1 MALTP
6 EQQKELDELENKYG
20 RSVFDQPKQK
30 PSMLQEFGTA
40 TVEALPEIGGLVG
53 GVVGGLATRN
63 PLVGAEMRAATTG
76 LIRGLVGTGAGAVTG
91 TVAKQRIDD
100 LMGKSEPLPKQFAE
114 QLSNA
119 ATEMALDAGGNI
131 VFKLG
136 GDLFKIAKDK
146 LPKLGLFATKSTPD
160 VEMKRQVQQLLE
172 EEGLGGL
179 TRFQV
184 KPTATSSVVESI
196 GRASVTGKG
205 VFTSLE
211 EANTAAL
218 QSKRDKILNEISPQI
233 VDDVQAGADYKD
245 AIQNAQTQL
254 SAAAN
259 DAYQV
264 ITDAGKNVSVN
275 AGSIA
280 NQAKARLKEASGI
293 SVSGSPN
300 ISLSNDV
307 VAKLREISDLKEN
320 ITFSQAHQ
328 FRSDLNAQLRAVKS
342 EFGANDPLVAVLTQN
357 IKAISAEMDSAAS
370 KLNPQLKKAY
380 DETSTFYRESIT
392 ELFPQTLAKLN
403 NKTAERVGESIFAKG
418 NVTEINDFYKSLER
432 AKTINPDLDVASVK
446 NNLQRGY
453 ISGLIGAEGGE
464 TAISSL
470 LALEKNLKDKKF
482 LRTFDTAVDNKEI
495 KDNLLL
501 LVNAAKLSQQKPSN
515 TFSLAISS
523 AQANSAQGL
532 LLLATGYASGSGDLG
547 VLGTA
552 ATAGGVL
559 LTPRALAKFATS
571 KAGIKKLLAAEQS
584 YGKVAS
590 ATGSEA
596 KRLAIKTVGLMN
608 EAYKTAGVTEED
620 FIDASS
626 AKPNEPITLEEQKEL
641 EMLEQK
647 YQ

>member
-1 MALTP
+1 
-6 EQQKELDELENKYG
+6 
-20 RSVFDQPKQK
+20 
-30 PSMLQEFGTA
+30 
-40 TVEALPEIGGLVG
+40 
-53 GVVGGLATRN
+53 
-63 PLVGAEMRAATTG
+63 
-76 LIRGLVGTGAGAVTG
+76 
-91 TVAKQRIDD
+91 
-100 LMGKSEPLPKQFAE
+100 
-114 QLSNA
+114 
-119 ATEMALDAGGNI
+119 
-131 VFKLG
+131 
-136 GDLFKIAKDK
+136 
-146 LPKLGLFATKSTPD
+146 
-160 VEMKRQVQQLLE
+160 
-172 EEGLGGL
+172 
-179 TRFQV
+179 
-184 KPTATSSVVESI
+184 
-196 GRASVTGKG
+196 
-205 VFTSLE
+205 
-211 EANTAAL
+211 
-218 QSKRDKILNEISPQI
+218 
-233 VDDVQAGADYKD
+233 
-245 AIQNAQTQL
+245 
-254 SAAAN
+254 
-259 DAYQV
+259 
-264 ITDAGKNVSVN
+264 
-275 AGSIA
+275 
-280 NQAKARLKEASGI
+280 
-293 SVSGSPN
+293 
-300 ISLSNDV
+300 LSNDV
-307 VAKLREISDLKEN
+307 VAKLREISDLKDN

-328 FRSDLNAQLRAVKS
+328 LRSDLNAQLRAVKS

-357 IKAISAEMDSAAS
+357 IKAIGAEMDSAAS

-432 AKTINPDLDVASVK
+432 AKTINPELDVASVK

-495 KDNLLL
+495 KDNLIL

-552 ATAGGVL
+552 ITAGGVL

-584 YGKVAS
+584 YSKAVN
-590 ATGSEA
+590 ATGSEG

-620 FIDASS
+620 FIDANATKS
-626 AKPNEPITLEEQKEL
+626 NQPITSEEQKEL

-647 YQ
+647 YK

>member
-1 MALTP
+1 MALKP
-6 EQQKELDELENKYG
+6 EEQQELDQLEGKYG
-20 RSVFDQPKQK
+20 TSVLDETRPK
-30 PSMLQEFGTA
+30 PDALQQFGKA

-53 GVVGGLATRN
+53 GAVATAVTRS
-63 PLVGAEMRAATTG
+63 PVAGAEARTLMTT
-76 LIRGLVGTGAGAVTG
+76 LLRGIAGTGAGAVTG
-91 TVAKQRIDD
+91 TVAKQQVEA
-100 LMGKSEPLPKQFAE
+100 LTGKQEPLSKQYAE

-119 ATEMALDAGGNI
+119 MTEMALDAGGNV

-146 LPKLGLFATKSTPD
+146 LPKLGLFAQKATPD
-160 VEMKRQVQQLLE
+160 VDMKRQVQQLLE

-184 KPTATSSVVESI
+184 KPTPTSSVVESI

-205 VFTSLE
+205 VFENLE

-218 QSKRDKILNEISPQI
+218 KSKRDKILNEISPNI
-233 VDDVQAGADYKD
+233 VDDVDAGAAYKS
-245 AIQNAQTQL
+245 AIQDAQSQL
-254 SAAAN
+254 SLAAN

-275 AGSIA
+275 VGSIA
-280 NQAKARLKEASGI
+280 NQAKARLKEASDI
-293 SVSGSPN
+293 SVSGSPK
-300 ISLSNDV
+300 IALSDNV
-307 VAKLREISDLKEN
+307 VAKLKEISDLKEN

-342 EFGANDPLVAVLTQN
+342 EFGANDPVVAVLTQN

-370 KLNPQLKKAY
+370 KLNPRLKKAY
-380 DETSTFYRESIT
+380 DETSAFYRESIT
-392 ELFPQTLAKLN
+392 ELFPETLAKLN

-432 AKTINPDLDVASVK
+432 AKTINPNLDVGSVK
-446 NNLQRGY
+446 SNLQRGY
-453 ISGLIGAEGGE
+453 ISGLIGAEGGD

-501 LVNAAKLSQQKPSN
+501 LVNAAKLSQQKPN
-515 TFSLAISS
+515 NAFSLAISS
-523 AQANSAQGL
+523 AQANAAQGL
-532 LLLATGYASGSGDLG
+532 LLLATGYASGSGELG
-547 VLGTA
+547 VLGAA

-559 LTPRALAKFATS
+559 LTPRVLAKFATS
-571 KAGIKKLLAAEQS
+571 KEGIKKLIAAEQS
-584 YGKVAS
+584 FGKAKS
-590 ATGSEA
+590 AAGNEG

-608 EAYKTAGVTEED
+608 EAYRTAGVTEED
-620 FIDASS
+620 FMDSNASS
-626 AKPNEPITLEEQKEL
+626 LAKPMTSEEQKEL
-641 EMLEQK
+641 ELLEQRYK
-647 YQ
+647 

>member
-1 MALTP
+1 MALKP
-6 EQQKELDELENKYG
+6 EEQQELDELESRYG
-20 RSVFDQPKQK
+20 TSVLDETRPK
-30 PSMLQEFGTA
+30 PTTLQQFGKA

-53 GVVGGLATRN
+53 GAVATAATRS
-63 PLVGAEMRAATTG
+63 PLVGAEARAATSA
-76 LIRGLVGTGAGAVTG
+76 LLRGLAGTGAGAVTG
-91 TVAKQRIDD
+91 TVAKQQIEA
-100 LMGKSEPLPKQFAE
+100 LTGKQEPLSKQFAE

-119 ATEMALDAGGNI
+119 MTEMALDAGGNV

-146 LPKLGLFATKSTPD
+146 LPQLGLFAQKATPD
-160 VEMKRQVQQLLE
+160 VDMKRQVQQLLE

-184 KPTATSSVVESI
+184 KPTPTSSVVESI

-205 VFTSLE
+205 VFESLE

-218 QSKRDKILNEISPQI
+218 KSKRDKILNEISPKI
-233 VDDVQAGADYKD
+233 VDDVEAGANYKD
-245 AIQNAQTQL
+245 AIKDAQSQL
-254 SAAAN
+254 SVAAN

-275 AGSIA
+275 VGPIA
-280 NQAKARLKEASGI
+280 NQAKARLKEASDI
-293 SVSGSPN
+293 SVSGSPK
-300 ISLSNDV
+300 IALSDNV

-328 FRSDLNAQLRAVKS
+328 FRSDLNAQLRAVKA
-342 EFGANDPLVAVLTQN
+342 EFGANDPVVAVLTQN
-357 IKAISAEMDSAAS
+357 IKSIGDAMDSAAS
-370 KLNPQLKKAY
+370 KLNPRLKKAY
-380 DETSTFYRESIT
+380 DETSAFYRESIT
-392 ELFPQTLAKLN
+392 ELFPETLAKLN

-432 AKTINPDLDVASVK
+432 AKTINPSLDVNSVK

-453 ISGLIGAEGGE
+453 ISGLIGAEGGD

-501 LVNAAKLSQQKPSN
+501 LVNAAKLSQQKPNN

-523 AQANSAQGL
+523 AQANAAQGL
-532 LLLATGYASGSGDLG
+532 LLLATGYASGSGELG
-547 VLGTA
+547 VLGAA

-559 LTPRALAKFATS
+559 LTPRVLAKFATS
-571 KAGIKKLLAAEQS
+571 KEGIKKLIAAEQS
-584 YGKVAS
+584 FGKVRS
-590 ATGSEA
+590 ATGAEG

-608 EAYKTAGVTEED
+608 EAYRTAGVTEED
-620 FIDASS
+620 FMDSNASLS
-626 AKPNEPITLEEQKEL
+626 KPMTSEEQKEL
-641 EMLEQK
+641 ELLEQRYK
-647 YQ
+647 

>member
-1 MALTP
+1 
-6 EQQKELDELENKYG
+6 
-20 RSVFDQPKQK
+20 
-30 PSMLQEFGTA
+30 
-40 TVEALPEIGGLVG
+40 
-53 GVVGGLATRN
+53 
-63 PLVGAEMRAATTG
+63 
-76 LIRGLVGTGAGAVTG
+76 
-91 TVAKQRIDD
+91 
-100 LMGKSEPLPKQFAE
+100 
-114 QLSNA
+114 
-119 ATEMALDAGGNI
+119 
-131 VFKLG
+131 
-136 GDLFKIAKDK
+136 
-146 LPKLGLFATKSTPD
+146 
-160 VEMKRQVQQLLE
+160 MKRRVQQLLE

-205 VFTSLE
+205 VFTNLE

-233 VDDVQAGADYKD
+233 VDDVEAGASYKD
-245 AIQNAQTQL
+245 AIQNAQSQL
-254 SAAAN
+254 SVAAN

-275 AGSIA
+275 VGSIA

-307 VAKLREISDLKEN
+307 VAKLREISDLKDN

-328 FRSDLNAQLRAVKS
+328 LRSDLNAQLRAVKS

-357 IKAISAEMDSAAS
+357 IKAIGAEMDSAAS

-432 AKTINPDLDVASVK
+432 AKTINPELDVASVK

-495 KDNLLL
+495 KDNLIL

-552 ATAGGVL
+552 ITAGGVL

-584 YGKVAS
+584 YSKAVN
-590 ATGSEA
+590 ATGSEG

-620 FIDASS
+620 FIDANATKS
-626 AKPNEPITLEEQKEL
+626 NQPITSEEQKEL

-647 YQ
+647 YK